1 LNIWAIALA
10 PLIGIMLALF
20 GAGGGMLTVP
30 LLTYGLGFPLKQ
42 AIAASLW
49 IVAVVSLVALF
60 RQRAWHG
67 LNLRMLAAFSVGGMA
82 GSMAGAHL
90 GMRMSDTLQGA
101 IFGSLV
107 LFVAW
112 WMRRP
117 KRTVEGDS
125 RTVCRCLLTLLTGI
139 ALGITTGVLGVGGGF
154 LMVPALIWLGISN
167 YKTAVAHS
175 LVLIIINA
183 VTAGLSYAS
192 GMHLSLMPVILIAGF
207 ASLGSLA
214 GGTLL
219 ARYSPEHLQ
228 SAFSMILLVIGVF
241 MLSKAII

>member
-1 LNIWAIALA
+1 
-10 PLIGIMLALF
+10 
-20 GAGGGMLTVP
+20 
-30 LLTYGLGFPLKQ
+30 
-42 AIAASLW
+42 
-49 IVAVVSLVALF
+49 
-60 RQRAWHG
+60 
-67 LNLRMLAAFSVGGMA
+67 
-82 GSMAGAHL
+82 
-90 GMRMSDTLQGA
+90 
-101 IFGSLV
+101 
-107 LFVAW
+107 
-112 WMRRP
+112 
-117 KRTVEGDS
+117 
-125 RTVCRCLLTLLTGI
+125 
-139 ALGITTGVLGVGGGF
+139 VLGVGGGF